1 MRKKI
6 STILILVG
14 ILMIVIPQGLKYI
27 FKTGRNKSIQKF
39 KSELQDKSESQD
51 EVEDNYKPGDEI
63 AIMRVKSVGL
73 ETVIVEGT
81 DTKYLKYY
89 ACHFE
94 GTAMPG
100 EDGNFSVAGH
110 SSYLYNQVFNE
121 LHKVKIN
128 DKIEIENTKGIF
140 KYNITEIFDTEAENT
155 FVLDQ
160 DTSKK
165 EITLVTCT
173 DGGKKRLIIKGE
185 IEE

>member
-1 MRKKI
+1 
-6 STILILVG
+6 
-14 ILMIVIPQGLKYI
+14 MIVIPQGLKYYS
-27 FKTGRNKSIQKF
+27 RQVENKSMQKF

-51 EVEDNYKPGDEI
+51 E
-63 AIMRVKSVGL
+63 VGL

-100 EDGNFSVAGH
+100 ENGNFSVAGH

-185 IEE
+185 IKE